1 MKSVLA
7 ALVAWAE
14 GLSGFWN
21 VYLRMNEQEKCN
33 EEQPNGGRRMDG

>member
-1 MKSVLA
+1 MESVLA

-33 EEQPNGGRRMDG
+33 TEDLNGGGRMDG